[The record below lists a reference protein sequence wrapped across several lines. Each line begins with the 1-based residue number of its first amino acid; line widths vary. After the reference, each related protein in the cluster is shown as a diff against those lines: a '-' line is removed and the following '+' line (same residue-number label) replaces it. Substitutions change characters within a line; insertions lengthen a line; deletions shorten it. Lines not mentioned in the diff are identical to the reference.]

1 MAFCALW
8 AAGLIAYAMLAEPRV
23 SLTYAID
30 GPGRQPARV
39 TRCNVD
45 DATQSTQR
53 LSGTRSVLVALCF
66 SAHPSRDGTF
76 LIPYAVAPGT
86 PPLQEEPSTS
96 ADRSGVVFKDSRQTL
111 EDLVA
116 AAKDAAA
123 KGDAARAETLL
134 ARMDAMLAPAQRPG
148 YLMAAP
154 DSDAVIA
161 YTEAVARQFTLP
173 AEGAQEAETLIRVAR
188 RDRWKNAALGILAG
202 LIAGWLLVYVPVFPR
217 PPKGDDAG
225 PETRL

>member
-1 MAFCALW
+1 
-8 AAGLIAYAMLAEPRV
+8 LIAYAVLAEPRV

-39 TRCNVD
+39 TKCNVD
-45 DATQSTQR
+45 DATQSTQSMAR
-53 LSGTRSVLVALCF
+53 TRSVLVTLCF
-66 SAHPSRDGTF
+66 SAHPSRNGTL
-76 LIPYAVAPGT
+76 LIPYAVAPGA
-86 PPLQEEPSTS
+86 PPLQEEPTTS
-96 ADRSGVVFKDSRQTL
+96 ADRSGVVFKDARQTL

-134 ARMDAMLAPAQRPG
+134 ARMNAMLAPGQSPG

-154 DSDAVIA
+154 DAGVVVE
-161 YTEAVARQFTLP
+161 YTQAVARQFTLP
-173 AEGAQEAETLIRVAR
+173 AEGVQEAEALIEVAR